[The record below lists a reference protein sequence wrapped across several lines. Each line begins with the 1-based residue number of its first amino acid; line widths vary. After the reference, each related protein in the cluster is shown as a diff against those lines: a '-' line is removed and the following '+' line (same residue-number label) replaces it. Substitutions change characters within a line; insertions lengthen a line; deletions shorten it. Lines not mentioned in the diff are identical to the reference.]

1 MKKTFCTVLAL
12 MMCTAMFVGCN
23 PPAVADTE
31 TNIIVEYFES
41 ALGRTTW
48 DKLAEGFEAENPE
61 YTVTMIPNTQLLG
74 QLTESKLQSGPSINT
89 VDILI
94 SGDLE
99 WRRVVDAGDSYYKGY
114 EFAIEPLD
122 DLYEETAVGEG
133 VLIGEKMDSAFSD
146 YFKFRD
152 HYWAMPMTGGPNGI
166 AYRSD
171 YFENEGWDVPVTTQ
185 EMAELIVKMK
195 GKGYTPFIWPGKY
208 GYWSYIVLPWWA
220 QYAGDQGIEDFWNCL
235 DTNGELSEDAY
246 RQYARYEAFAALET
260 MIGDTSNSH
269 EKSMT
274 EDHMATQNLFYADS
288 NKICMMPNGE
298 WLENEMKKSGYQPGD
313 KDIGLMRPPV
323 LSSIL
328 KDGNTD
334 RFETIK
340 TEEKLREVIRV
351 IDAEGECP
359 DDVDPEEFA
368 ALTKIRSYVY
378 TTGFQMSAII
388 PAYSNAKE
396 GAKKFLAFV
405 ASDKGNQI
413 YYNESGSVL
422 PYDQSGLVRSQNET
436 QYQKDRAK
444 IERNATFISIL
455 DSSNKMFYKGGL
467 KFFMD
472 IPELKIGT
480 SSTTDK
486 MSAYDYWMYEYGL
499 VADRFDTYKALAGM

>member
-1 MKKTFCTVLAL
+1 
-12 MMCTAMFVGCN
+12 
-23 PPAVADTE
+23 
-31 TNIIVEYFES
+31 
-41 ALGRTTW
+41 
-48 DKLAEGFEAENPE
+48 
-61 YTVTMIPNTQLLG
+61 
-74 QLTESKLQSGPSINT
+74 
-89 VDILI
+89 
-94 SGDLE
+94 
-99 WRRVVDAGDSYYKGY
+99 
-114 EFAIEPLD
+114 
-122 DLYEETAVGEG
+122 
-133 VLIGEKMDSAFSD
+133 
-146 YFKFRD
+146 
-152 HYWAMPMTGGPNGI
+152 MTGGPNGI

-455 DSSNKMFYKGGL
+455 DSSNKMFYKERLEEEESPKVREILEKDLIHLDRVQIQTASAREFLFILRFRNYNPETNEVQTGISRMTKLL
-467 KFFMD
+467 KDAGVSYRQASKED
-472 IPELKIGT
+472 IKRLYAVYFVQNITQVYFDDYDGERFVKG
-480 SSTTDK
+480 D
-486 MSAYDYWMYEYGL
+486 AY
-499 VADRFDTYKALAGM
+499 R